1 GSEDVDFFYCD
12 IRPNG
17 RIGIDPFGLWLS
29 PSELLPPLPENED
42 QARRGWTVKEAY
54 LDQTLRCR
62 LLPESAGVD
71 RRGVGGVRDTPG
83 TIIYGGSVKDI
94 VTFDTQRG
102 LAEKIVS
109 QSRSSKGNGEEEVVK
124 LDEIKTHDADWV
136 RRFSA
141 DAERYFPAQQ
151 AYQKVKEKR
160 L

>member
-1 GSEDVDFFYCD
+1 
-12 IRPNG
+12 
-17 RIGIDPFGLWLS
+17 
-29 PSELLPPLPENED
+29 
-42 QARRGWTVKEAY
+42 
-54 LDQTLRCR
+54 
-62 LLPESAGVD
+62 
-71 RRGVGGVRDTPG
+71 
-83 TIIYGGSVKDI
+83 I

-160 L
+160 LKALIDGKHMTAADRKAALDKAVANLKATRAELKLPVFQEGVDEIISRNDFIAKLVIEDYERYFEILNKPAAEWSTTD